1 MSDAQLYKEFIAEW
15 KGEIGV
21 PDMKRAVAWNK
32 FKKSKTYCFLFFE
45 FNFMRRKTTK
55 PNRNA

>member
-1 MSDAQLYKEFIAEW
+1 MSDGQLYKEFITEW

-32 FKKSKTYCFLFFE
+32 FKKSKNSYFPFVFS
-45 FNFMRRKTTK
+45 FMSRKTVSPK
-55 PNRNA
+55 RIA